1 MQRDSAVR
9 ARARRT
15 SQHLH
20 SGLTLTSLLLPKNE
34 QPTIPQGPH
43 EPRFCFLPTPFPY
56 KSCLRR
62 DRAGNVCPTLP
73 RLFGTPTICTF
84 RPLSSRHIVSNVQPT
99 QHSTCASIQQASTD
113 GGTRREVNH
122 QTPQDNTTLP
132 AINPSTPPAYIFLNV
147 VLELTAI

>member
-1 MQRDSAVR
+1 MRDNSARCSASYSAVR

-20 SGLTLTSLLLPKNE
+20 SGLTSLLLPENE

-43 EPRFCFLPTPFPY
+43 EPRFCFLPTPLPY
-56 KSCLRR
+56 KPCLRR

-84 RPLSSRHIVSNVQPT
+84 RPLSSHRIKHAANTAQHMCLHTRGKHRWRYTARSKASNAARQNYLACPQP
-99 QHSTCASIQQASTD
+99 
-113 GGTRREVNH
+113 
-122 QTPQDNTTLP
+122 LP
-132 AINPSTPPAYIFLNV
+132 
-147 VLELTAI
+147 LTYF